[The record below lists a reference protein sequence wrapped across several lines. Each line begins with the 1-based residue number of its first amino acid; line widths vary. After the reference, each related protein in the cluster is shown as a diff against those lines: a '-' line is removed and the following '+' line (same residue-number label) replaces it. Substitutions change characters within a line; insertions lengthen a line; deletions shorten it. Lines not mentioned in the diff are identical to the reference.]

1 MGLAVWASAFLLHAH
16 LTTAACVNNK
26 DLSTRS
32 DATCDNVAS
41 EMTSEVQ
48 PSLLQVAQQQGRQP
62 EEQAS
67 LTQKNRK
74 KVIRLSLPDVFLY
87 DHLPKAGGSFIRGV
101 FEGAEGINIGKV
113 IPKDHVKIVTEAET
127 LSMVDRVETFTVGSV
142 RNPCEFYISNWA
154 FFGKKEVNRQNKDTE
169 YYGVTEEL
177 NTHEDQLRF
186 AKWLR
191 WMMPDA
197 KPPGVLTSRILW
209 SYFNESVANARR
221 PPDRAPD
228 PSAWTEA
235 ERAIYIAAANALDPT
250 TVDCWIHTE
259 SVPADLRTCLQKFE
273 EQAGSKIVNW
283 MEFDKIVAKQEKQH
297 KEQKTGE
304 KMDVWTKNS
313 GHQKCNFYFDAA
325 DTTLKNHVFKTDY
338 AIFNKFHYE
347 SCCSSAEI

>member
-1 MGLAVWASAFLLHAH
+1 MGRAVWASAFLLHAH
-16 LTTAACVNNK
+16 LTMAACVNSN

-87 DHLPKAGGSFIRGV
+87 DHLPKAGGSFIRSF
-101 FEGAEGINIGKV
+101 FEGDSGINVGKV
-113 IPKDHVKIVTEAET
+113 LPKDHVRIVTESET
-127 LSMVDRVETFTVGSV
+127 LTVADRAETFTVGSV
-142 RNPCEFYISNWA
+142 RNPCEYYVSNWA
-154 FFGKKEVNRQNKDTE
+154 FFGKKEVNLQGKDTE
-169 YYGVTEEL
+169 YFGVSEDL

-191 WMMPDA
+191 WMMPAA
-197 KPPGVLTSRILW
+197 KPPGLLTSRILW

-221 PPDRAPD
+221 PPDRSPTEHGGM
-228 PSAWTEA
+228 TEA
-235 ERAIYIAAANALDPT
+235 ERAIYVAAADALDPS

-283 MEFDKIVAKQEKQH
+283 VEFDKIVAKQEKEH
-297 KEQKTGE
+297 EE
-304 KMDVWTKNS
+304 VKMEVWTKNS
-313 GHQKCNFYFDAA
+313 GHNNCNFYFDAA
-325 DTTLKNHVFKTDY
+325 DPTLKDHVYKTDY
-338 AIFNKFHYE
+338 AIFDKFHYQ
-347 SCCSSAEI
+347 SCCSTAQI